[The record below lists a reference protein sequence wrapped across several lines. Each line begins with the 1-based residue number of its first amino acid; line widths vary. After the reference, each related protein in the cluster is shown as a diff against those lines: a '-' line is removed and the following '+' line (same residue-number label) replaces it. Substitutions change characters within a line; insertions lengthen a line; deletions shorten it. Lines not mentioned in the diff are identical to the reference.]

1 MKICKKI
8 LVACAFGMML
18 STNLFAAP
26 GSVTIVSPANNAQ
39 LNANE
44 ESPLVYDVVPGE
56 GGDHFHVWVD
66 DKRGPGVHDNKGT
79 YMLPKMSPGVHVITL
94 RVVDKGHVPTGP
106 SAEIK
111 VTVK

>member
-1 MKICKKI
+1 MKIAKNI
-8 LVACAFGMML
+8 LVACAFGLTL
-18 STNLFAAP
+18 STNLLAAP

-39 LNANE
+39 LEANKE
-44 ESPLVYDVVPGE
+44 YPLAYEVVPGD

-66 DKRGPGVHDNKGT
+66 DKRGPGIHDNKGT
-79 YMLPKMSPGVHVITL
+79 YMLPKMSPGAHVITL
-94 RVVDKGHVPTGP
+94 KVVDKGHVPTGP

>member
-1 MKICKKI
+1 MKSWKTF
-8 LVACAFGMML
+8 LVAGAFGMVL
-18 STNLFAAP
+18 SAQLFAAP

-39 LNANE
+39 LDADKEN
-44 ESPLVYDVVPGE
+44 PLVYEVVPGD

-94 RVVDKGHVPTGP
+94 KVVDKGHVPTGP